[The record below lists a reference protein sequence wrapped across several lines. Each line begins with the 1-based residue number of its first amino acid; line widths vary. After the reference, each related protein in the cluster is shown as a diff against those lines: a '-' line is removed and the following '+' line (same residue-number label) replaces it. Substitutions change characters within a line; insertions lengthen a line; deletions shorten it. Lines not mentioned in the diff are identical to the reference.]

1 MNGML
6 SPAEMM
12 NACTGAGV
20 RKCALPPLRAFL
32 LAILAGALIA
42 FGGAATNTA
51 AHTAQGA
58 GSVRLIC
65 GLLFPFGLG
74 IVILTGCELF
84 TGNCLIAVPL
94 AQKKVTVSAM
104 LRNWI
109 VVYLG
114 NFVGALLVAA
124 CCAFTGQMDYS
135 SGGLAF
141 FTMKLA
147 ASKCSLSF
155 GSAMVLGIACNV
167 LVCLGVLCAMTAKDT
182 IGKIFGAYIPVAL
195 FVLCGFEH
203 SVANMFYVPA
213 GLFAASIPEYAV
225 LAAQSGLDLSGL
237 TWGTFLV
244 NNLLPVTIGNII
256 GGAGVGLLL
265 HLGHK
270 TNSQT

>member
-1 MNGML
+1 
-6 SPAEMM
+6 MM
-12 NACTGAGV
+12 NACTGAGE
-20 RKCALPPLRAFL
+20 RKCALTPAKAFL

-74 IVILTGCELF
+74 IVVLTGSELF
-84 TGNCLIAVPL
+84 TGNCLIAVSL
-94 AQKKVTVSAM
+94 AQKRVTLTAM
-104 LRNWI
+104 LRNW
-109 VVYLG
+109 VTVYLG
-114 NFVGALLVAA
+114 NFVGALLVAS
-124 CCAFTGQMDYS
+124 CCAFIGQMDYS
-135 SGGLAF
+135 SGGLAI

-147 ASKCSLSF
+147 ASKCALSF
-155 GSAMVLGIACNV
+155 PAAVALGIACNV

-182 IGKIFGAYIPVAL
+182 VGKILGAYIPVAL

-213 GLFAASIPEYAV
+213 GLFAASVPEYAA

-237 TWGTFLV
+237 TWGAFLV
-244 NNLLPVTIGNII
+244 NNLLPVTIGNMI
-256 GGAGVGLLL
+256 GGVGVGLLL
-265 HLGHK
+265 HLGHRSSN
-270 TNSQT
+270 T

>member
-1 MNGML
+1 MGSGIL
-6 SPAEMM
+6 SPAEMVG
-12 NACTGAGV
+12 ACTAAGE
-20 RKCALPPLRAFL
+20 RKCSLTVFRAFL

-109 VVYLG
+109 VVYAG

-124 CCAFTGQMDYS
+124 SCAFTGQMNYS
-135 SGGLAF
+135 NGGLAT

-147 ASKCSLSF
+147 AGKCALGF
-155 GSAMVLGIACNV
+155 GSAVALGIACNV

-182 IGKIFGAYIPVAL
+182 AGKILGAFIPVAL
-195 FVLCGFEH
+195 FVLCGYEH

-213 GLFAASIPEYAV
+213 GLFAKSIPAYAE
-225 LAAQSGLDLSGL
+225 LAAASGLDLSAL
-237 TWGTFLV
+237 TWGNFVLKNLV
-244 NNLLPVTIGNII
+244 PVTIGNII

-265 HLGHK
+265 WGGHTAK
-270 TNSQT
+270 K

>member
-1 MNGML
+1 MNGIL

-20 RKCALPPLRAFL
+20 RKCALTPMRAFL

-42 FGGAATNTA
+42 LGGAATNTA
-51 AHTAQGA
+51 AHSAQGA
-58 GSVRLIC
+58 GTVRLIC

-74 IVILTGCELF
+74 IVILTGSELF

-94 AQKKVTVSAM
+94 VQKKVTPAAM
-104 LRNWI
+104 LKNWM
-109 VVYLG
+109 VVYCG
-114 NFVGALLVAA
+114 NFVGALLVAS
-124 CCAFTGQMDYS
+124 CCAFTGQMNYS
-135 SGGLAF
+135 NGGLAL

-147 ASKCSLSF
+147 AGKCALSF
-155 GSAMVLGIACNV
+155 GSAVALGIACNV
-167 LVCLGVLCAMTAKDT
+167 LVCLGVLCAMTARDT
-182 IGKIFGAYIPVAL
+182 VGKIFGAFLPVAL

-213 GLFAASIPEYAV
+213 GLFAASVPEYAAMAV
-225 LAAQSGLDLSGL
+225 QSGLDLSGL
-237 TWGTFLV
+237 TWDAFLL

-265 HLGHK
+265 HFGHRSND
-270 TNSQT
+270 T